1 MSVSY
6 SEMRERAERLRL
18 VRESVQ
24 GLERVWVDGIWV
36 SPEDFV
42 SLAMGTPQAEVE
54 VLGIEMEEPVGRELC
69 GWWCEGKGVE
79 VSFSK
84 GEIDWGDFLEAAGFR
99 MVPHDE
105 VLEDARWGVVEG
117 AGEPEMMVAWP
128 VSKGREFSVRL
139 DGETVVRVWM
149 MTEEDDGLPSPNEPE
164 KWVARRPRD
173 VEVFAAAGAMLHARP
188 GFEGMEVT
196 AR

>member
-1 MSVSY
+1 MSVSDF
-6 SEMRERAERLRL
+6 EMRERADRLRL
-18 VRESVQ
+18 VRESVS

-42 SLAMGTPQAEVE
+42 SLAMGTPLAEVE
-54 VLGIEMEEPVGRELC
+54 ILGLDLEVPVGRELC
-69 GWWCEGKGVE
+69 GWWTEDRTDLTDL
-79 VSFSK
+79 S
-84 GEIDWGDFLEAAGFR
+84 DPTDLEA
-99 MVPHDE
+99 DT
-105 VLEDARWGVVEG
+105 RWGVVEG

-173 VEVFAAAGAMLHARP
+173 LEVFAAAGAMLHARP

>member
-1 MSVSY
+1 MSVSDF
-6 SEMRERAERLRL
+6 EMRERADRLRL
-18 VRESVQ
+18 VRESVS
-24 GLERVWVDGIWV
+24 GLERVWVDGMWLC
-36 SPEDFV
+36 PDDFV
-42 SLAMGTPQAEVE
+42 SLAMGTPLAEVE
-54 VLGIEMEEPVGRELC
+54 ILGLDLEEPVGRELR
-69 GWWCEGKGVE
+69 GWWTEDRTGLT
-79 VSFSK
+79 
-84 GEIDWGDFLEAAGFR
+84 DLTDLEAAGFR
-99 MVPHDE
+99 VVPHDE
-105 VLEDARWGVVEG
+105 AVEDTRWGVVEG

-128 VSKGREFSVRL
+128 VSKGREFSLRL

-173 VEVFAAAGAMLHARP
+173 LEVFAAAGAMLHARP